1 MSRDWKVGSRVQDDE
16 LVDGKAVIYVG
27 TITEINTVEKEQEK
41 YDYTLRKYVPQTV
54 TVIDNMKVKWDDGEE
69 ESVGQYDVYEEDS
82 EHERQ
87 FRMVALVAKE
97 KIEAK
102 LAEASKALDEAEEIA
117 EEYGVPFHSGIS
129 PLSQSYFPTTTSEKF
144 PDVDS
149 DFINEISDA
158 YHSDYGGEGWQH
170 SAVC

>member
-1 MSRDWKVGSRVQDDE
+1 MSREWTVGSRVQDDE

-27 TITEINTVEKEQEK
+27 TVTEINTVEKEQEK
-41 YDYTLRKYVPQTV
+41 YDYASRTYVKVKV
-54 TVIDNMKVKWDDGEE
+54 TVIDNMTVKWDDGEV

-82 EHERQ
+82 EHERE
-87 FRMVALVAKE
+87 FRLVALEAQA

-102 LAEASKALDEAEEIA
+102 LKLASKALDEAEELA
-117 EEYGVPFHSGIS
+117 EKYGVPFHSGIS

-144 PDVDS
+144 PEVS
-149 DFINEISDA
+149 EDFVQEISGA

-170 SAVC
+170 SSVC